1 MSKAASTSFLDL
13 SSEDEE
19 DIESQVLPNEEDLDL
34 QSKNKPLKRGFD
46 AFSEDDEDDE
56 DHNEEEQGQE
66 GDYKGGDVA
75 TEHKEGDDAEIFLS
89 EDLENLTKESKIVK
103 SKRNKKLTPEQL
115 AKQQKKL
122 KKTGVVYLSS
132 LPPYMK
138 PTKMRQILSRFGDV
152 DRLYLKPE
160 DILTQNKR
168 VRFGGN
174 KKRMYTEGWAE
185 YLNKKDAKL
194 AAETLNANSLGGKKG
209 TFYYDDI
216 INIKYLSGFKWHD
229 LTEQIA
235 KENESREAKLRQE
248 LTQENKLSKV
258 FISNVEK
265 SRNIERKRE
274 KYGPSKKDEEIR
286 RTFHQKDIASRR
298 ADAPAEIKKQKKSE
312 KLEGVLSKVF

>member
-13 SSEDEE
+13 SSEDE
-19 DIESQVLPNEEDLDL
+19 DVESHVISDEEDLDL
-34 QSKNKPLKRGFD
+34 QSKNKSLKRGFD
-46 AFSEDDEDDE
+46 AFSEDDEDE
-56 DHNEEEQGQE
+56 DHEEDKGQDDHKD
-66 GDYKGGDVA
+66 GKIA
-75 TEHKEGDDAEIFLS
+75 AEHKEGDNDKEIFLS
-89 EDLENLTKESKIVK
+89 EDLNNLTKESKIVK
-103 SKRNKKLTPEQL
+103 SKRNKKLTTEQL

-138 PTKMRQILSRFGDV
+138 PTKMRQILSRFGEV

-216 INIKYLSGFKWHD
+216 INIKYLGGFKWHD

-286 RTFHQKDIASRR
+286 RSFHQRDVASRR